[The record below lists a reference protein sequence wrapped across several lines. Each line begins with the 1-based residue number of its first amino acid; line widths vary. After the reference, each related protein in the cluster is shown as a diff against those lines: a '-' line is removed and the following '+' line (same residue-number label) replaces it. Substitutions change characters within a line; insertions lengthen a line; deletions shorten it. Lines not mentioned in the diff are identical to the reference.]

1 MYAEAHVELVTSFLI
16 AVGLAMDVFA
26 VSLGVGT
33 SGRANDLRTRF
44 RLAFHFGFFQAMMT
58 LIGWLVGST
67 FANLIQGVDHWIA
80 LALLAYV
87 GINMIRSGCNPDDEV
102 CQDNPSRGKTMV
114 VLCIATSLDA
124 AAVGLSMAML
134 NTHVIF
140 PTIVIGLVSL
150 GLSLVGSLVGNR
162 LGCLFGK
169 RMEVLGGLILIG
181 IGLRIL
187 ITHTLG

>member
-1 MYAEAHVELVTSFLI
+1 M
-16 AVGLAMDVFA
+16 
-26 VSLGVGT
+26 
-33 SGRANDLRTRF
+33 
-44 RLAFHFGFFQAMMT
+44 
-58 LIGWLVGST
+58 
-67 FANLIQGVDHWIA
+67 
-80 LALLAYV
+80 
-87 GINMIRSGCNPDDEV
+87 
-102 CQDNPSRGKTMV
+102 
-114 VLCIATSLDA
+114 
-124 AAVGLSMAML
+124 GLSMAML

-150 GLSLVGSLVGNR
+150 GLSLVGLLVGNK